1 MNKIS
6 CNTCLD
12 LMPLVKDGVSSEDS
26 KKLVEEHLL
35 ECEDCKNIYVEFK
48 PMEVEDFK
56 IGNDKIL
63 RNIKKKL
70 YSLAGLI
77 LILGSIIGVNLN
89 DSQNMFYNFL
99 IMPLLGGVAYLV
111 FERKAYLA
119 SILVFIISF
128 IHQMGY
134 GYLKGYFFNIKVLFY
149 ESIYMSI
156 IFVIFFFVGII
167 ILKLLTISIQGLEGD
182 KNE

>member
-1 MNKIS
+1 M
-6 CNTCLD
+6 
-12 LMPLVKDGVSSEDS
+12 
-26 KKLVEEHLL
+26 L

-77 LILGSIIGVNLN
+77 LILGSIIGGVNLN
-89 DSQNMFYNFL
+89 DSQNMFYNFFNNA
-99 IMPLLGGVAYLV
+99 LLGGGVAYLV

-134 GYLKGYFFNIKVLFY
+134 GYLKGYFSNIKVLFY
-149 ESIYMSI
+149 ESIYMPI
-156 IFVIFFFVGII
+156 IFVIFFF
-167 ILKLLTISIQGLEGD
+167 L
-182 KNE
+182 

>member
-1 MNKIS
+1 MV
-6 CNTCLD
+6 
-12 LMPLVKDGVSSEDS
+12 LVVKTA

-89 DSQNMFYNFL
+89 DSQNMFYNF
-99 IMPLLGGVAYLV
+99 
-111 FERKAYLA
+111 F
-119 SILVFIISF
+119 
-128 IHQMGY
+128 
-134 GYLKGYFFNIKVLFY
+134 
-149 ESIYMSI
+149 
-156 IFVIFFFVGII
+156 
-167 ILKLLTISIQGLEGD
+167 
-182 KNE
+182 